1 MVEMNGWEMS
11 LSWSKRGIWGRRG
24 VGGGGWGSQLSRNIK
39 SWLPRRPLVPR
50 SPLVPCPL
58 VLLPSCA
65 PSTTQPLHHNF
76 QPVRRHLF
84 EASEHL
90 NIEKRHSSFLKS
102 SPFSKRDEMF
112 SIVSYPFE
120 FVIIKT
126 LWWVGYEWL
135 FAMRW
140 DEASKEMFS
149 IDSWEASGGSV
160 TTCVYCNH
168 RAFALGTN
176 MNWMMEGMFAYL
188 LILASCYSLFIWLD
202 VSHKLTSKANIF
214 WKRVWLFGEGLYI
227 RWVIGPC
234 RMWRWCWRGWWG
246 GKVGGSTVMM
256 MTMMLMM
263 TAE

>member
-1 MVEMNGWEMS
+1 MV
-11 LSWSKRGIWGRRG
+11 
-24 VGGGGWGSQLSRNIK
+24 VGWGSQLSRNIK

-50 SPLVPCPL
+50 SPLV
-58 VLLPSCA
+58 LLSSCA

-90 NIEKRHSSFLKS
+90 NIEKKYSSFLKS

-112 SIVSYPFE
+112 QYC
-120 FVIIKT
+120 FVRLWIRDYEERCDELVT
-126 LWWVGYEWL
+126 SGCLWWDE
-135 FAMRW
+135 MRQ
-140 DEASKEMFS
+140 ARKC
-149 IDSWEASGGSV
+149 SV
-160 TTCVYCNH
+160 LTPGKLLVAWYLLACT
-168 RAFALGTN
+168 AIIALLLGTN

-234 RMWRWCWRGWWG
+234 RMWRWCWPGWWG

-263 TAE
+263 GR